1 MLYSPVLFSKNMC
14 VFPQTGAATS
24 HLKYTVLTWAFKPP
38 AEFRW
43 EPTEKSRQV
52 EFSAA
57 HFFRTCLWILE
68 VPVSIQTSAQLSA
81 GLTKHRDHPTYSW
94 VLHLIPRYIRSRAS
108 GNGRWCR
115 EWRATPQCHRSNSGK
130 RMEGTERNSVCKPI
144 PCFHK
149 RALTTKS
156 LIWQSPITESAQ
168 HWIFLSSIS
177 SPHEERHRFDLKF
190 LFQSYIWH
198 LVEIHK

>member
-1 MLYSPVLFSKNMC
+1 MFYSPILFSKNMR

-38 AEFRW
+38 AEFHW

-57 HFFRTCLWILE
+57 HFFRTSLWILE

-94 VLHLIPRYIRSRAS
+94 VLHLIPQYIRSRAS

-130 RMEGTERNSVCKPI
+130 EMEGTERNSVCKPI
-144 PCFHK
+144 PSDYQELNTALPYNTKCTALNFPVFN
-149 RALTTKS
+149 LTTTQRKTP
-156 LIWQSPITESAQ
+156 IWLEIPFPI
-168 HWIFLSSIS
+168 
-177 SPHEERHRFDLKF
+177 
-190 LFQSYIWH
+190 
-198 LVEIHK
+198 IHMAPCGNT